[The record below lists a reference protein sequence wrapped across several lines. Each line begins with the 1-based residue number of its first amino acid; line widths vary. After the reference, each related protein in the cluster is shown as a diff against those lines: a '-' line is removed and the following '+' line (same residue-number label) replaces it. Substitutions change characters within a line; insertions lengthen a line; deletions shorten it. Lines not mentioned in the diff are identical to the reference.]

1 MLRDYLP
8 VLLQII
14 VAVGFAASALIVSV
28 LLGKAGRRNRIKD
41 SPYECGM
48 VSGRRTAAA
57 IQRKVLPDRD
67 ALHSV
72 RPRNRIH
79 VPVGGG
85 LSRHDPWAPGHFL
98 EHAQFR
104 FHSRCSDTFTRCE
117 KACLIGRADGGRRAD
132 SRQPPLTLR
141 LKIVSDSLLHV
152 SIRPP
157 NTFSPH
163 GSSHCRFINSNLRS
177 LPPGWRR

>member
-14 VAVGFAASALIVSV
+14 VAVGFAGSALIVSV

-48 VSGRRTAAA
+48 VPIGEAQPRF
-57 IQRKVLPDRD
+57 
-67 ALHSV
+67 SV
-72 RPRNRIH
+72 KFYLIAMLFILFDLEI
-79 VPVGGG
+79 VFMY
-85 LSRHDPWAPGHFL
+85 PWAVVYRDMIHGHPVIFWSML
-98 EHAQFR
+98 SFV
-104 FHSRCSDTFTRCE
+104 SI
-117 KACLIGRADGGRRAD
+117 LMIGYIYALRKGVLDWK
-132 SRQPPLTLR
+132 SLTVPRSPSALDFSR

-157 NTFSPH
+157 NTFSSH
-163 GSSHCRFINSNLRS
+163 GSSHCPL
-177 LPPGWRR
+177 